1 MALPEKP
8 KPLDKSQKVIHIIFI
23 DFYTP
28 AWTAGKK
35 GETDMAQNTY
45 LKWMAENTDTRWCND
60 SALRDDYMAAMQ
72 SGAVGCTTT
81 PPLSFEA
88 LTTNTD
94 RFGARVEEV
103 REKFSGRGKVV
114 EYFRILVPDIAKE
127 FYPLYEK
134 TGGKT
139 GYVRSQVEP
148 RLSGDAEAMLA
159 MGKTISTFAKNV
171 MVKIPG
177 TKAGIFV
184 LEELAALGIPTT
196 PTVCVSVSQLIATA
210 QAYERGCARAKKAG
224 IPVPAT
230 TTAFVM
236 GRLQDYLASLNAERG
251 NPVSTQDL
259 ETAVLAAIKRTYQIF
274 KKEGYAQ
281 TIMPAAFRCA
291 RQVSELAGGVFEMT
305 IHPKVQRVVS
315 EAFDKGEIKKEKRI
329 DAEVDEAAVDRVL
342 KAFPEFG
349 KAYDPKGMS
358 ESEFDSFGGV
368 IMTLDGFDKTGW
380 QKLLSL

>member
-1 MALPEKP
+1 M
-8 KPLDKSQKVIHIIFI
+8 
-23 DFYTP
+23 
-28 AWTAGKK
+28 
-35 GETDMAQNTY
+35 GENVY
-45 LKWMAENTDTRWCND
+45 LKWMSGNTDTRWCND
-60 SALRDDYMAAMQ
+60 SALRDDYMNAMA
-72 SGAVGCTTT
+72 SGAVGCTTN

-94 RFGARVEEV
+94 RFGARVAQV

-114 EYFRILVPDIAKE
+114 EYFRILVPDIARE
-127 FYPLYEK
+127 FFPLYEK

-148 RLSGDAEAMLA
+148 RLSGDAGAMLE
-159 MGKTISTFAKNV
+159 MGKTISMFAKNV

-196 PTVCVSVSQLIATA
+196 PTVCVSVPQLVATA

-224 IPVPAT
+224 LPAGAT

-236 GRLQDYLASLNAERG
+236 GRLQDYLAKLNEERG
-251 NPVSTQDL
+251 GPVSVQDL
-259 ETAVLAAIKRTYQIF
+259 ETAVLAAVKRAYSIF

-305 IHPKVQRVVS
+305 IHPKVQKLVA
-315 EAFDKGEIKKEKRI
+315 EAFEKGGIKQEKRI
-329 DAEVDEAAVDRVL
+329 DAGVDEAAVDRVL
-342 KAFPEFG
+342 KALPEFG
-349 KAYDPKGMS
+349 KAYNPDGMS
-358 ESEFDSFGGV
+358 IDEFDSFGAV
-368 IMTLDGFDKTGW
+368 VMTLDGFDKTGW
-380 QKLLSL
+380 QKLLTL